1 MAPKLPPAEQR
12 ETVFVKTNIYP
23 LEVENRI
30 VYRYDVR
37 IYVSRAGTSKERPV
51 DLCKGERDDAEVTL
65 RHRKCMLLLRRALQ
79 LYRVLSES
87 GAYLYDLSS
96 TLFTNEPLAKELLL
110 RLKIPVEK
118 LTPELED
125 LIRVAMRV
133 LK

>member
-51 DLCKGERDDAEVTL
+51 DLCKGERDEYVLWRFSLFSAATRNKAT
-65 RHRKCMLLLRRALQ
+65 RH
-79 LYRVLSES
+79 EI
-87 GAYLYDLSS
+87 
-96 TLFTNEPLAKELLL
+96 NPLA
-110 RLKIPVEK
+110 
-118 LTPELED
+118 
-125 LIRVAMRV
+125 
-133 LK
+133 